1 MSVIHTALVDLNVF
15 SIRIVHE
22 IKAVPVT
29 DVSIHARELAESTP
43 IVELR
48 ITFLFAV
55 VKKPI
60 PEILMDLVVLYPPN
74 VSFFSNKKKIF
85 VNYVFLFCLTFVITV

>member
-55 VKKPI
+55 ANIPI
-60 PEILMDLVVLYPPN
+60 LETLTAPVVLY
-74 VSFFSNKKKIF
+74 
-85 VNYVFLFCLTFVITV
+85 L